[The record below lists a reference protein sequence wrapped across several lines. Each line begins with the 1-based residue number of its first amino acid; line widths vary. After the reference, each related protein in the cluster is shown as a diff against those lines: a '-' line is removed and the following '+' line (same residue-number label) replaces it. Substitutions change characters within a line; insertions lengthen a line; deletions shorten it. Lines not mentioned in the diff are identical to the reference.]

1 MKTLRSRGYGT
12 GKLILLFGIVLLTSF
27 GASTSVHGATGQV
40 TRVAGELAY
49 VSGLNGSAPMW
60 SSLEISAGSGVG
72 APLEVIKELDDLL
85 VTRVLKTGTG
95 ITPGDTVVIR
105 EAGSDQSVLRSRRA
119 AHATRVKKGP
129 VVNGTL
135 DDAAWA
141 QAVPIRGFVQRDP
154 NYWLPSSEETVALIV
169 YDDKSLYFGFECR
182 LPDSSGVVANN
193 MRRDSDI
200 FGDDNIQILLD
211 TYNDRQNG
219 FFFFIN
225 PLGAQSDL
233 MLSNEGRSYNSDWD
247 CNWVSKTRQYSDRW
261 TVEVEIPFSQLRF
274 KETDEMVWGINLS
287 RYNARKNEA
296 SQFVVGTQSSSPT
309 ERYRMSDIGEL
320 HGLTRVQAKRPL
332 QLKPYALP
340 GTTIDYS
347 EPFAVENQSFETGV
361 DLRYGVTSNLT
372 LDVSYNTDFAQ
383 VEGDQEQ
390 TNLTQFRL
398 FFPEK
403 REFFL
408 EGANL
413 FEFGEAAVRRG
424 GGTRPPTLLFYSRR
438 IGLEEGKK
446 IPIIVGTKFA
456 GKEGRTSIGALNV
469 VTDDLTFLDDGD
481 TVRVRKTN
489 YSVASVR
496 RDVFSKSNVG
506 LMVVNKQIDD
516 PSVGWERYNRAAGVD
531 FNYSPTRN
539 LNFQAFTAAT
549 WDSEIDDTDAAHFA
563 MMNYRGSKYW
573 ARAKY
578 LEVEDN
584 FEPAVGF
591 VNRRKGLDTFR
602 RYDLYLR
609 WRPRP
614 DIDGVRYM
622 SIGPEAQLI
631 TDRDNNVKF
640 WTAEWS
646 WFTSFNT
653 GDFWSIQTVRTHDV
667 VDEAFSPSDRRPD
680 IEIPPGEYTF
690 TTISTGP
697 RPSRSR
703 KLRPGFS
710 LEVGTYYT
718 GKRYTLESETAFLPS
733 GKLTC
738 ELDYEGNWLRLPEGN
753 VSIHTLSSRWLYS
766 FTTDF
771 FVKLFVQW
779 NNDKESFSTNFLLNY
794 RYRPGSDI
802 FFVFDHGFDTF
813 DGLSRRNRSLL
824 LKWSYLLNL

>member
-1 MKTLRSRGYGT
+1 MNLPTLALAACVILSGLGT
-12 GKLILLFGIVLLTSF
+12 GH
-27 GASTSVHGATGQV
+27 ASTTGRV
-40 TRVAGELAY
+40 TRVAGDLAY
-49 VSGLNGSAPMW
+49 VTGLNGSATLW
-60 SSLEISAGSGVG
+60 STLEVQSSPAAG
-72 APLEVIKELDDLL
+72 AQLEVIKELDDLL
-85 VTRVLKTGTG
+85 VARVLATGTG
-95 ITPGDTVVIR
+95 IGPGDAVVIR
-105 EAGSDQSVLRSRRA
+105 EHGADQSLLRARRVV
-119 AHATRVKKGP
+119 HATRVEKGP
-129 VVNGTL
+129 TVDGRL

-141 QAVPIRGFVQRDP
+141 KATPIRGFVQRDP

-169 YDDKSLYFGFECR
+169 YDRNSLYVAFECR
-182 LPDSSGVVANN
+182 LSETSTDVVANN

-200 FGDDNIQILLD
+200 FGDDNVQILLD
-211 TYNDRQNG
+211 TFNDRQNG

-225 PLGAQSDL
+225 PLGAQSDV
-233 MLSNEGRSYNSDWD
+233 MLSNEGRSYNFDWD
-247 CNWVSKTRQYSDRW
+247 CNWTSKTQRYPDRW

-274 KETDEMVWGINLS
+274 KESDEMVWGINLS
-287 RYNARKNEA
+287 RFNARKNEA
-296 SQFVVGTQSSSPT
+296 SQLVVGNQSSSPT

-320 HGLTRVQAKRPL
+320 RGLERVRAKRPL
-332 QLKPYALP
+332 HLKPYALP
-340 GTTIDYS
+340 GTTIDYTD
-347 EPFAVENQSFETGV
+347 PLAVENQSFESGV

-438 IGLEEGKK
+438 IGLEEGQRV
-446 IPIIVGTKFA
+446 PIIVGTKFA
-456 GKEGRTSIGALNV
+456 GKEGRTSVGALNV
-469 VTDDLTFLDDGD
+469 VTDDVTFLDDGD
-481 TVRVRKTN
+481 TVSVNRTN
-489 YSVASVR
+489 YSVVTLR

-506 LMVVNKQIDD
+506 LMVVNKQVDD
-516 PSVGWERYNRAAGVD
+516 PTVGWDRYNRAAGVD

-549 WDSEIDDTDAAHFA
+549 WDSKLDDTDLASFA
-563 MMNYRGSKYW
+563 MMNYRGTKYW
-573 ARAKY
+573 ARLKY

-591 VNRRKGLDTFR
+591 VNRRKGLDGFR
-602 RYDLYLR
+602 RYDMYAR
-609 WRPRP
+609 IRPRP
-614 DIDGVRYM
+614 GIDGVRYM
-622 SIGPEAQLI
+622 SIGPEAQVI
-631 TDRDNNVKF
+631 TDRDNNVKY
-640 WTAEWS
+640 WTSEIS

-653 GDFWSIQTVRTHDV
+653 GDFWSIQAVRTHDV
-667 VDEAFSPSDRRPD
+667 VDSAFSPSDRRPE

-690 TTISTGP
+690 TTISTGN

-703 KLRPGFS
+703 KFRPGIEF
-710 LEVGTYYT
+710 EAGTYYT
-718 GKRYTLESETAFLPS
+718 GKRYTLESESAFLPS
-733 GKLTC
+733 GRLSGELT
-738 ELDYEGNWLRLPEGN
+738 YEGNWLRLPQGN
-753 VSIHTLSSRWLYS
+753 VSIHTLSSRFLYS

-779 NNDKESFSTNFLLNY
+779 NSDKETFSSNFLLNY

-813 DGLSRRNRSLL
+813 DGLSRSNRSVLV
-824 LKWSYLLNL
+824 KWSYLLSL